1 MKKLTSYLPNNNFEK
16 AILKNDEINE
26 LVLADPDFNKQS
38 RIDMILGADVYAELI
53 LGGLIKAPN
62 NAYIIQE
69 TEIGWIL
76 SGPISKS
83 NTNRTLCMTASLNEM
98 DEKMQKFWE
107 LEEIGGE
114 NSMKPEEQEC
124 MEHFNNTIKRDSD
137 GTYVVSL
144 PFKKNAKS
152 LGNSKR
158 MAMAQFFQLEKK
170 FKREPQL
177 KLAYVK
183 YINELMEKSYIRRS
197 FDDNN
202 ETHCF
207 LPHHPVFK
215 DSSTTQV
222 RPVFDASRKTS
233 NGQSLNDMLI
243 IGPKLQENLFDILL
257 RFRSHKIAFTA
268 DIEKMYLH
276 VKLEENDQR
285 FQKIFWREA

>member
-1 MKKLTSYLPNNNFEK
+1 MSTLLATALVRIKTSIGFSETVRVLIDQGSMSTIITEKMVKKLNLRIFKKKICIDGIAGSTDESNGTVDIQITARYPTSFKTDVTAIVLKKLTSYLPNNNFEK

-144 PFKKNAKS
+144 PN
-152 LGNSKR
+152 GNGSIFSIR
-158 MAMAQFFQLEKK
+158 EK
-170 FKREPQL
+170 
-177 KLAYVK
+177 
-183 YINELMEKSYIRRS
+183 I
-197 FDDNN
+197 
-202 ETHCF
+202 
-207 LPHHPVFK
+207 
-215 DSSTTQV
+215 
-222 RPVFDASRKTS
+222 
-233 NGQSLNDMLI
+233 
-243 IGPKLQENLFDILL
+243 
-257 RFRSHKIAFTA
+257 
-268 DIEKMYLH
+268 
-276 VKLEENDQR
+276 
-285 FQKIFWREA
+285 